1 MNHPMRPS
9 TSAPAPAVAR
19 LCHAVDAAFDHSDA
33 TVDPA
38 CRATFASIVR
48 AALAEAAADP
58 ALLSPAQREG
68 HADTYRRHL
77 LAADPHGRYA
87 LAALVWQPG
96 QASPAHAHHTWCGY
110 AVVAGTLAETVY
122 AWDAATHC
130 AIETRT
136 RLRPA
141 GAVSFTR
148 AGHTGIH
155 RLGNPAHPHTDVDTD
170 AHASPAVSLHL
181 YGVCG
186 TRIAT
191 HVNDIVR
198 IGDVPVTTRCTTH
211 TVSA

>member
-19 LCHAVDAAFDHSDA
+19 LCRALDAAFDHSDGTA
-33 TVDPA
+33 DPA
-38 CRATFASIVR
+38 CRAAFASIVR

-58 ALLSPAQREG
+58 ALLSAAQREG

-96 QASPAHAHHTWCGY
+96 QASPVHAHHTWCGY

-122 AWDAATHC
+122 AWDADTHC

-155 RLGNPAHPHTDVDTD
+155 RLGNPAHADTDAD

-198 IGDVPVTTRCTTH
+198 IGDVPVTTRGATH
-211 TVSA
+211 AVSA

>member
-1 MNHPMRPS
+1 MNHITPPS

-19 LCHAVDAAFDHSDA
+19 LCRALDAAFDDCDA
-33 TVDPA
+33 AADPA
-38 CRATFASIVR
+38 SRAAFASIVR

-58 ALLSPAQREG
+58 ALLSPAHREG
-68 HADTYRRHL
+68 HADSYCRHL

-96 QASPAHAHHTWCGY
+96 QASPVHTHHTWCGY

-122 AWDAATHC
+122 AWDADAHR

-136 RLRPA
+136 RLRSA

-155 RLGNPAHPHTDVDTD
+155 RLGNPANVDTD
-170 AHASPAVSLHL
+170 VNAAPAVSLHL

-198 IGDVPVTTRCTTH
+198 IAGASVAMRGTTQTE
-211 TVSA
+211 SA